1 MGREIGTSVANQGLR
16 VRCNQQRS
24 VLMATALA
32 VIIVAGLAI
41 GGLWLFWQI
50 AKHTSPWFWLMLS
63 LLAGGE

>member
-1 MGREIGTSVANQGLR
+1 
-16 VRCNQQRS
+16 
-24 VLMATALA
+24 MATALA